1 MTTIESLE
9 ENFRFLTIEA
19 TNLVEA
25 TLSFLD
31 APSRTLFERII
42 SRDDYVDN
50 LKNVI
55 ENTCFSKIHG
65 GADISGRMVDTIRS
79 VQIMCANLERI
90 ADFCVNITRQVEH
103 FADPRF
109 LHRYDYRAMFTII
122 RDGLAR
128 IAPTR
133 RGADLTGALEI
144 CKAENQLD
152 ALYKEH
158 FDRIMAELSRGGDPR
173 DLITALFIFRYL
185 ERVGDSL
192 LNIGEALIFSILGER
207 IKIEQFEAL
216 RQTLDKGGFTGSV
229 GDIDFKSIWGSRSGC
244 RIGRV
249 ASRPPGAAG
258 AAPASPEDVAA
269 GSLYKEGNLKKIRR
283 EKDNIERWAKVFP
296 GIGPR
301 IFSFHEDADNDHG
314 AMLVEFLPGC
324 TLDEVILSPNQELAT
339 NALFVLTATLH
350 EIWAQTLTPRPCPTR
365 FMAQLEERLEAVRQ
379 VHPDFE
385 RPERS
390 LGLARIAPTSELIAR
405 CKALEAELP
414 APASM
419 LIHGDFNTNN
429 VVYDHERQQVH
440 FIDLYRSTEGDYV
453 QDVAV
458 FLVSNFRVPLKGRQE
473 RDRLNW
479 VIAQFLEFAAAFA
492 GEMGDTTFQARLA
505 LGLARS
511 LYTSTRFELHP
522 KFSKEMCLRAHFL
535 MEKTLAHQDQPW
547 EAFRLP
553 EGVLYY

>member
-1 MTTIESLE
+1 MTTFESLE
-9 ENFRFLTIEA
+9 ENFRFMTIEA
-19 TNLVEA
+19 TNLVDA

-31 APSRTLFERII
+31 APSRALFERII

-55 ENTCFSKIHG
+55 ENACFSKIHG
-65 GADISGRMVDTIRS
+65 GAEISGRMVDTIRS

-103 FADPRF
+103 FADPRS
-109 LHRYDYRAMFTII
+109 LHRYDYKAMFAVI
-122 RDGLAR
+122 REGLAR
-128 IAPTR
+128 VAPTR
-133 RGADLTGALEI
+133 RAADLAGALEI
-144 CKAENQLD
+144 CKAENELD
-152 ALYKEH
+152 ALYKQH

-229 GDIDFKSIWGSRSGC
+229 DDIDFKSIWGSRSGC

-249 ASRPPGAAG
+249 GSRPPDA
-258 AAPASPEDVAA
+258 EDVAS
-269 GSLYKEGNLKKIRR
+269 GSLYKEGNIRKIRR
-283 EKDNIERWAKVFP
+283 EKENIERWARVFP

-301 IFSFHEDADNDHG
+301 IFSFHEDGDHG

-365 FMAQLEERLEAVRQ
+365 FMTQLEERLEAVRQ

-390 LGLARIAPTSELIAR
+390 LGLARIAPTSELVAR
-405 CKALEAELP
+405 CKELEAGLP

-458 FLVSNFRVPLKGRQE
+458 FLVSNFRMPLRGRQE

-479 VIAQFLEFAAAFA
+479 VIAQFLDFAASFA
-492 GEMGDTTFQARLA
+492 EEMGDATFQARLA

-535 MEKTLAHQDQPW
+535 MEKALAHQDAPW

-553 EGVLYY
+553 EGVLHY

>member
-1 MTTIESLE
+1 MTTFESLE
-9 ENFRFLTIEA
+9 ENFRFMTIEA
-19 TNLVEA
+19 TNLVDA

-31 APSRTLFERII
+31 APSRALFERII

-55 ENTCFSKIHG
+55 ENACFSKIHG
-65 GADISGRMVDTIRS
+65 GAEISGRMVDTIRS

-103 FADPRF
+103 FADPRS
-109 LHRYDYRAMFTII
+109 LHRYDYKAMFAVI
-122 RDGLAR
+122 REGLAR
-128 IAPTR
+128 VAPTR
-133 RGADLTGALEI
+133 RAADLAGALEI
-144 CKAENQLD
+144 CKAENELD
-152 ALYKEH
+152 ALYKQN

-249 ASRPPGAAG
+249 GSRPPDA
-258 AAPASPEDVAA
+258 EDVAS
-269 GSLYKEGNLKKIRR
+269 GSLYKEGNIRKIRR
-283 EKDNIERWAKVFP
+283 EKENIERWARVFP

-301 IFSFHEDADNDHG
+301 IFSFHEDGDHG

-365 FMAQLEERLEAVRQ
+365 FMTQLEERLEAVRQ

-390 LGLARIAPTSELIAR
+390 LGLARIAPTSELVAR
-405 CKALEAELP
+405 CKELEAGLP

-458 FLVSNFRVPLKGRQE
+458 FLVSNFRMPLRGRQE

-479 VIAQFLEFAAAFA
+479 VIAQFLDFAASFA
-492 GEMGDTTFQARLA
+492 EEMGDATFQARLA

-535 MEKTLAHQDQPW
+535 MEKALAHQDAPW

-553 EGVLYY
+553 EGVLHY

>member
-1 MTTIESLE
+1 MPTLESLE

-19 TNLVEA
+19 VNLVEA
-25 TLSFLD
+25 TLSFLGE
-31 APSRTLFERII
+31 PSRTLFERII

-55 ENTCFSKIHG
+55 ENKCFSKIHG
-65 GADISGRMVDTIRS
+65 ETDIPGRMVDTIRS
-79 VQIMCANLERI
+79 VQIMCVNLERI

-103 FADPRF
+103 FTDPKF
-109 LHRYDYRAMFTII
+109 LHRYDYQAMFAII

-133 RGADLTGALEI
+133 RAADLGGALEI
-144 CKAENQLD
+144 CKTEYELD
-152 ALYKEH
+152 ALYKQN

-216 RQTLDKGGFTGSV
+216 RQTLDKGGFTGTV
-229 GDIDFKSIWGSRSGC
+229 DDIDFKSIWGSRSGC

-249 ASRPPGAAG
+249 ASRLPG
-258 AAPASPEDVAA
+258 SEDVAS
-269 GSLYKEGNLKKIRR
+269 GSLYKEGNIRKIRR
-283 EKDNIERWAKVFP
+283 EKENIERWAKVFP

-301 IFSFHEDADNDHG
+301 IFSFHEDGDHG
-314 AMLVEFLPGC
+314 ALLVEFLPGC

-350 EIWAQTLTPRPCPTR
+350 EIWAQTLTPRPCPTN
-365 FMAQLEERLEAVRQ
+365 FMAQLEDRLDSVRQ

-390 LGLARIAPTSELIAR
+390 LGLARIAPTVELIAR

-414 APASM
+414 APMSM

-458 FLVSNFRVPLKGRQE
+458 FLISNFRVPLLGRQE

-479 VIAQFLEFAAAFA
+479 VIAQFLDFACGFA
-492 GEMGDTTFQARLA
+492 EEIGDVTFHARLA

-511 LYTSTRFELHP
+511 LYTSTRFELNP
-522 KFSKEMCLRAHFL
+522 KFSKEMYLRAHFL
-535 MEKTLAHQDQPW
+535 MEKTLAHQGAPW
-547 EAFRLP
+547 ETFRLP